1 VTNRRRP
8 RGRSWAGLAGV
19 MVGILAVAA
28 GCGSTAP
35 TPSPTAAPTATPT
48 PSPTPTPTPMPTI
61 YPVPTWQPAPPAAA
75 RPTSDAA
82 TAAALQA
89 AIRGVQARGA
99 IPGLS
104 AAVVFPDGS
113 IWAGQA
119 GVLVRG
125 GSQKVTPDTLF
136 CVGSITKTFTS
147 ALTLRLAER
156 GTLGLDDPVSK
167 YLPSYPNG
175 AKITIR
181 MLLDHTS
188 GIRDLFDDSVF
199 RYFDA
204 DHSRRWTADQ
214 VLALATGPYF
224 SPGTKYHYSTTNYV
238 LLGEIIETATGK
250 TLVELVRSEFLQPL
264 GLSHTFLQWEEDP
277 GGPVAHGYWGNS
289 SDPTDLSVGQVLIPY
304 ASEATAS
311 GAGGAII
318 STASDIARWGAAL
331 YSGGILDPA
340 YLASLVDTTATSR
353 FKPQVPYGLGVE
365 ARSVNGHPAWGH
377 SGHLDGFKAQM
388 VYVPDSGVTVV
399 LLTNADWI
407 DPLRAASAIY
417 AAIPMK

>member
-1 VTNRRRP
+1 VTSRRRP
-8 RGRSWAGLAGV
+8 RARSWAGLAAAIAA
-19 MVGILAVAA
+19 ILAVAA
-28 GCGSTAP
+28 ACGSTAP
-35 TPSPTAAPTATPT
+35 TPSPTPAPTARPT
-48 PSPTPTPTPMPTI
+48 PSPTPTPMPTI

-75 RPTSDAA
+75 GPSDNDA

-89 AIRGVQARGA
+89 AIQGVQARGA

-113 IWAGQA
+113 MWAGQA

-125 GSQKVTPDTLF
+125 SRQKVAADTLF

-156 GTLGLDDPVSK
+156 GALGLDDPVSK

-175 AKITIR
+175 AKITVR

-199 RYFDA
+199 KYLDA
-204 DHSRRWTADQ
+204 DHSKRWTADQ
-214 VLALATGPYF
+214 ILALATGPYF
-224 SPGTKYHYSTTNYV
+224 SPGTKYRYSTTNYV
-238 LLGEIIETATGK
+238 LLGQVVETVTGK
-250 TLVELVRSEFLQPL
+250 KLVELVRSEFLQPL

-277 GGPVAHGYWGNS
+277 GGSVAHGYWGNS

-311 GAGGAII
+311 GAGGAIV

-331 YSGGILDPA
+331 YSGGVLDPA

-353 FKPQVPYGLGVE
+353 FKPRVLYGLGVE
-365 ARSVNGHPAWGH
+365 ALSVNGHQAWGH
-377 SGHLDGFKAQM
+377 SGHLDGFKAEM
-388 VYVPDSGVTVV
+388 VYVPDSGVTAV

-407 DPLRAASAIY
+407 DPLRAVAAIY